1 MSKICFIMN
10 DIFTLG
16 GVQRVVSVLASELS
30 KEHEINI
37 LCISKEH
44 EINRALY
51 NLDEKVNVEFNSTLD
66 KTNILSKSLRKIIK
80 DINKK
85 TGILNKHMCYKRL
98 NSVYFPNEV
107 KKNFIKYLNG
117 KHYDVIIGVEGLF
130 SILLGSIKEEL
141 NSKVLGWQHNS
152 YDAYLKNP
160 NIYFWNLDVL
170 FNKYICKLDKYIVLT
185 NYDKVMYK
193 NEKNIECDVIYNPL
207 SFESNE
213 KSTCSKKSIL
223 FVGRL
228 VEQQK
233 GLDLLIQAFNKV
245 CSKNKDWILKIVGDG
260 SDKEKLEQLIEGLKL
275 TERIKIEPPTSNIK
289 EYYLNSSIFVSSSRW
304 EGFGLVIT
312 EAMECGLPV
321 VAFANSGPRE
331 IISKNHENGV
341 LVPCEDVDSL
351 ANEILDLINNEEKRK
366 KISKLA
372 IERAKDFSLSKISK
386 TWNDIFNVLI

>member
-1 MSKICFIMN
+1 MKICFIMTN
-10 DIFTLG
+10 IFSLG
-16 GVQRVVSVLASELS
+16 GVQRVVSVLSNELI
-30 KEHEINI
+30 KKNEIDI
-37 LCISKEH
+37 LCISEKPKG
-44 EINRALY
+44 NNDLY
-51 NLDEKVNVEFNSTLD
+51 NLALGINVEFNYSLV
-66 KTNILSKSLRKIIK
+66 KTDIFSKVFRKIIK
-80 DINKK
+80 NINMK
-85 TGILNKHMCYKRL
+85 TGILNNEYYYKKL
-98 NSVYFPNEV
+98 INVYFPNKVRENFV
-107 KKNFIKYLNG
+107 KYFNKKQ
-117 KHYDVIIGVEGLF
+117 YDIIIGVEGLF

-160 NIYFWNLDVL
+160 NRYFWNLDVL

-193 NEKNIECDVIYNPL
+193 NEKNIESDVIYNPL

-213 KSTCSKKSIL
+213 KSTCSKKNVL

-233 GLDLLIQAFNKV
+233 GLDLLIQAFNRV
-245 CSKNKDWILKIVGDG
+245 CLKNKDWILKIVGDG
-260 SDKEKLEQLIEGLKL
+260 PDKEKLEQLIENLKL
-275 TERIKIEPPTSNIK
+275 SERIKIEPSTSNIQ

-321 VAFANSGPRE
+321 VAFDNSGPRE
-331 IISKNHENGV
+331 IINKNYENGI

-351 ANEILDLINNEEKRK
+351 ANAILDLINNEEKRK
-366 KISKLA
+366 KISELA
-372 IERAKDFSLSKISK
+372 INRAKDFSINKISSD
-386 TWNDIFNVLI
+386 WNNIFNLLI

>member
-1 MSKICFIMN
+1 MKICFIMN
-10 DIFTLG
+10 NIFTLG
-16 GVQRVVSVLASELS
+16 GVQRVVSVLANELS
-30 KEHEINI
+30 KEHEIDI
-37 LCISKEH
+37 LCISKENKT
-44 EINRALY
+44 NRALY
-51 NLDEKVNVEFNSTLD
+51 NLDAKINVEFNYKLN
-66 KTNILSKSLRKIIK
+66 KTNILSKVLGKIVK

-85 TGILNKHMCYKRL
+85 TGILNKEKYYEKL
-98 NSVYFPNEV
+98 NSIYFPDKV
-107 KKNFIKYLNG
+107 KKNFTKYLND
-117 KHYDVIIGVEGLF
+117 KQYDIVIGVEGLF
-130 SILLGSIKEEL
+130 SILLGSIKENL

-152 YDAYLKNP
+152 YDAYLRNT
-160 NIYFWNLDVL
+160 NRYFWNLDIL
-170 FNKYICKLDKYIVLT
+170 FDKYITRLDKYIVLT
-185 NYDKVMYK
+185 DNDKITFK
-193 NEKNIECDVIYNPL
+193 KEKNIECDVIYNPL

-213 KSTCSKKSIL
+213 KSTCSKKNIL

-245 CSKNKDWILKIVGDG
+245 CLKNKDWILKIVGDG

-275 TERIKIEPPTSNIK
+275 TERVKIEPPTNNIK
-289 EYYLNSSIFVSSSRW
+289 EYYLDSSIFVSSSRW

-331 IISKNHENGV
+331 IITKNYENGI

-351 ANEILDLINNEEKRK
+351 ANAILDLINNEEKRK

-386 TWNDIFNVLI
+386 TWNDIFNALI

>member
-1 MSKICFIMN
+1 MKICFIMTN
-10 DIFTLG
+10 IFSLG
-16 GVQRVVSVLASELS
+16 GVQRVVSVLANELS

-51 NLDEKVNVEFNSTLD
+51 NLDAKVNVEFNSTLD

-85 TGILNKHMCYKRL
+85 TGILNKDIYCKRL

-107 KKNFIKYLNG
+107 KKNFIKYFND
-117 KHYDVIIGVEGLF
+117 KQYDVIIGVEGLF

-152 YDAYLKNP
+152 YNAYLKNP
-160 NIYFWNLDVL
+160 NRYYWNLDVL
-170 FNKYICKLDKYIVLT
+170 FNKYICKLDKYVVLT

-213 KSTCSKKSIL
+213 KSTCSKKNIL

-228 VEQQK
+228 EEQQK

-245 CSKNKDWILKIVGDG
+245 FSKNKDWILKIVGDG

-275 TERIKIEPPTSNIK
+275 IERIKIEPPTNNIK

-321 VAFANSGPRE
+321 VAFANSGPGE
-331 IISKNHENGV
+331 IITKNYENGI

-351 ANEILDLINNEEKRK
+351 ANAILDLINNEEKRK

-386 TWNDIFNVLI
+386 AWNDIFNALI